1 MRSPAV
7 KNRCIT
13 HMFCCGFTA
22 SFFFFFFTLKVAD
35 DDLVVVRARE
45 EMMGSGGE
53 AHRSNVAAVG
63 AVRLH
68 DAPPFNVVQHAGAV
82 LLTRGQQAAAG
93 VHRHRGHRTSC
104 VRGATKRGGDSSL
117 PARLRGSARHSPE
130 PCRDVPTTRTQ
141 LGTRRS
147 QKRTVLSWEPD
158 AIIHPPQ
165 ANTVRM
171 WPVETVG

>member
-1 MRSPAV
+1 
-7 KNRCIT
+7 
-13 HMFCCGFTA
+13 
-22 SFFFFFFTLKVAD
+22 
-35 DDLVVVRARE
+35 
-45 EMMGSGGE
+45 MGSGGE
-53 AHRSNVAAVG
+53 AHRSNVATVG

-68 DAPPFNVVQHAGAV
+68 NTPPFNVVQHAGAV

-104 VRGATKRGGDSSL
+104 LRGATKEGDSSMHVKIQ
-117 PARLRGSARHSPE
+117 GSVRHSPE

-147 QKRTVLSWEPD
+147 QNRTVLSWEPD

-165 ANTVRM
+165 VNTVRM
-171 WPVETVG
+171 WPVETQSVNGEQPISSEHQGLGSYQCGRSAREAPALADSQWCRCCSLRRPR